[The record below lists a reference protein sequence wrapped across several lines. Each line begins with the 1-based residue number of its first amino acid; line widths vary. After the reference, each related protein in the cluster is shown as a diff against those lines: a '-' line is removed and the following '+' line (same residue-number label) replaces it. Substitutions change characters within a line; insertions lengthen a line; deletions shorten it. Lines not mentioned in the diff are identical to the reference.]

1 MKITRTPIRKS
12 PPLPSSLATIVDHL
26 VNDDPHAIKE
36 YANQLDVWIYPRG
49 DLFQFVAVLNRFD
62 SILERVCEDYQLKC
76 IQRQPFDQETQQMVL
91 AILRFSKILFEN
103 CTNRNLYNSYE
114 HLNNLLNTT
123 DIDVLEAVLRLMLK
137 PAQRVNNPKAIQSSF
152 IAHQDKITE
161 LARGSVR
168 ELIENRQKDQVTMSF
183 YRTEEKQEGLQTI
196 QISLSAHTS
205 DQALFWETVEQYRI
219 PNDYHFELLN
229 KIRIANPASN
239 QTQLLVIRFIALVIM
254 AHTMS
259 ETIAQNRVFIYEP
272 HLVPQIAQL
281 VSYNNNNNIPIDV
294 QTYALYALDGIA
306 RHRAK
311 VTEVLATFNA
321 SANHG
326 VLLHILRQL
335 VQPQS
340 VYTVEFL
347 DALFTLLS
355 FLLQTT
361 SGSTMLMSAGIM
373 STLVQIMHHP
383 LTDTPIHTKALIKV
397 VGLLDTI
404 MNHVNTAFS
413 SFCSANGLDTLLKMI
428 QTQVDQSIQST
439 PSPDNLTLIKNA
451 LRFLIR
457 MMESSDTAEGLRN
470 LVESSL
476 PKTMMQ
482 VMQHQALFGPS
493 VYSLVIHVS
502 TTFIHNEPT
511 SLSVLQE
518 LHLPQTLLSTF
529 ADYEE
534 PNYEVLMAAV
544 HAFGAICLN
553 STGLDMFRRQNPLPH
568 FFQLMTSP
576 VFVSNS
582 FDVSSVTALGTTM
595 DELIRHQPGLKV
607 DVFKC
612 ANRLLQQIIEVGQS
626 EQGKPQDN
634 SHCLATQRAVD
645 QEKADYLLLGYV
657 DLVARFLE
665 GFLRNSENIKEFIAY
680 GGPVLLLRYY
690 ALPNLPYDFS
700 VTHAFDSLGYVFR
713 VIADV
718 SPMSVATL
726 ITARVY
732 ESSRFIFTDLDK
744 QQSLVY
750 AAIQEP
756 ESDNANALFKKF
768 SVLFG
773 YIGVLSTVLASTV
786 LTNPRNSIKM
796 LEWCLHK
803 GEYDKDMILLLGDIH
818 RTMVWQNILL
828 RNSVPKH
835 WYLSKPKESDPKVD
849 LNDPQVINVRRF
861 KLLLSEVPPA
871 LMPVLQGLI
880 KVSVSRRSVSST
892 RFLLRSRARLV
903 ARSMASVFKDSLEYL
918 GSEAPACQYEYYASM
933 FSMISMLLLDDRSR
947 MALETPVAFAF
958 QSRGSLDV
966 LLDTLL
972 PQFWKEAERM
982 LADPDRDEAL
992 LQRIHTCIELLLAI
1006 LNHLGCPKLL
1016 HNSPHTQI
1024 MTHRSPDNDLDL
1036 SDDFSNNRPLNPHY
1050 WLAFMRLRFTCLF
1063 DYLNSPMLPQHSRH
1077 VVHSLLRCVT
1087 QNLKQEGEKP
1097 NKKSTKPSEHESTDR
1112 QALISMGF
1120 EPSMVN
1126 HALHM
1131 FGFGLCALDYLF
1143 SRNLVQHPVDSG
1155 PPQLQVSPL
1164 LHNSNPLTGPEF
1176 EAGLRILVNLWY
1188 DRDLATEALDEHN
1201 NLAQAI
1207 ASLAA
1212 REPSAIRVPVT
1223 VTTAAVDEERQATN
1237 DEVVED
1243 DDDDDYEDID
1253 TSDDD
1258 MDNDELYVGEYDHF
1272 TCKDG
1277 SKQSQKILSQLNEA
1291 RTHIRLQL
1299 PPILANLVDSRSDI
1313 DFEIRD
1319 LMAVCCSG
1327 DPDQLV
1333 PNTRHTLKLFFGDM
1347 RSTEL
1352 DKRTRFES
1360 SINKIRIFALML
1372 REPAMQGVMSL
1383 LITTMADYMDWFE
1396 FLDLMIQYP
1405 KFSDP
1410 KWLTTLSLIL
1420 EVGLAQSDEPKE
1432 TGESAPS
1439 SIYTPKTRQTLMT
1452 YCINLLKVDTLSQDN
1467 LVAILRILV
1476 RLTKHH
1482 AAALQFVE
1490 SGGLLTLFRR
1500 PSSSLDSLK
1509 VQQTYILMVLRHIIE
1524 SKEVLV
1530 HCMREW
1536 FAFWFTVPSSRFLD
1550 VAAFLGHNSSLAL
1563 RDPDVFLDVSTE
1575 LYHLCDAKSAT
1586 NHDPNKRLCYIATNR
1601 EPSKMIVQQ
1610 DVKAIETAS
1619 SCSSVVI
1626 RFLLDQLIEHAIK
1639 QQATDNVPMAYTGFL
1654 LQCLFELVSSYTS
1667 CKFDIIHFDPQTQQ
1681 KNDSILF
1688 KLLNQLLPYNAIH
1701 TSTDQERKKQGVSMW
1716 IGSLLVGMC
1725 YDATQT
1731 DQQAPSIAPIRQY
1744 VLDVVADSF
1753 RGALQSKQSATTRYN
1768 HYFALAELCHRLLN
1782 ARPSSIQPSLNV
1794 KEDTVMAMAQL
1805 MLEKEFVRLLVSVIT
1820 DIDVNYPHA
1829 KLILNSVL
1837 RPLEQL
1843 TKLAIRMDRDRLK
1856 SYVDLDATS
1865 EVIQQIERH
1874 VSQPSQNEEEEE
1886 EEEEE
1891 MYIPMDTDEDSEAE
1905 EEEVNDLYR
1914 NSSLA
1919 MFDGTAL
1926 EEETSEDDSEEDDI
1940 EMASSGEEIIE
1951 DTSDSEMDYE
1961 TVSEL
1966 EEDVDEEEASDDDED
1981 ESEDQEMEDLM
1992 RSHRYHHTDT
2002 ESEEE
2007 DDQDSL
2013 DDQTDAS
2020 DSESESGSDSS
2031 SMYSSSDYD
2040 SSNESL
2046 NSDRSESIHSEATR
2060 DAGWHA
2066 EEDGLLTDR
2075 HHHHHHHHRHHRRH
2089 REQLTA
2095 EIIDGDEDDMD
2106 VDLLDEDEDSD
2117 ELNQEEIE
2125 DIERNLEL
2133 FHNGGG
2139 QRNGPQSLINS
2150 ALNDNIGNN
2159 AGRSTDRDNI
2169 ILHPLLHSAA
2179 TPTIGIVATTDPSAI
2194 GPETAVLSGANTHH
2208 LQAYEDIIGGSAV
2221 RILED
2226 LLSQQRNQQ
2235 QQMDDNASSP
2245 SNTTPKDALDESK
2258 ETLSFLKDFQPM
2270 QTTDRWS
2277 QEVQMVYI
2285 SSVAS
2290 NRATKLKS
2298 ALIERL
2304 IEKAKKEENQEP
2316 TEEGKLDKAEPKQ
2329 EEVDS
2334 DSEEVVFEIDI
2345 AEEPRE
2351 RVTVMIHGEEVDIT
2365 GTNIDAEFLE
2375 ALPDDLRAEVYSQQM
2390 AEHRSSIESMD
2401 EDEISPEFLAALP
2414 SDIRQEVLDTTHR
2427 HRQRQQQQ
2435 QQQQQQVEHS
2445 DISRHLTSDSNEQ
2458 ENDQAHPNLG
2468 IATLNLNSNS
2478 RNNDINSG
2486 PDPSQNTNYTTWRI
2500 GGGVTR
2506 IQDGRR
2512 NELAARDIP
2521 ATTSSGFRSEPTGRK
2536 VLLHRDAVRIIDRTQ
2551 LASLIRLLF
2560 VPQSISKALL
2570 NRLLLNLC
2578 ENSKTR
2584 NDLLTLLVSILHEG
2598 STDLASVDRTFVHLN
2613 ILNRSKADDE
2623 SIRKESDLNKT
2634 RDAESAPNLI
2644 TQRCLEILYYVIT
2657 WNDRSFAY
2665 FLTDPDHTKKRRH
2678 STGNGSRKK
2687 TSKSSTSP
2695 ILTLIGLL
2703 DRPTF
2708 LENTTLMEQL
2718 MNLLATTCRP
2728 VPSITRKYK
2737 EKMELSKK
2745 EDSDKKPHHHR
2756 HTLQPPH
2763 IPEEYLQK
2771 VVSVLSMG
2779 KCSSHTFQYTLSV
2792 LSHLAPLEGALGTM
2806 IDSLSQTAN
2815 QSGQQIMIDLG
2826 QLRTT
2831 LSELEPGA
2839 DIEGTAL
2846 AQFSSTTSHQARLL
2860 RVLKAMDYLYTRKRN
2875 SNSQETEKNEKAV
2888 LELYDRLDFADLWK
2902 RLGSC
2907 LSLIQDREDLLN
2919 VASVLL
2925 PLVESFMAVS
2935 KYSTP
2940 KSYNNT
2946 KTAAPGSAEAF
2957 FYEFTE
2963 EHKKILNLMVR
2974 NNPSLMSGS
2983 FALLIHN
2990 PKILEFDNKRNYF
3003 NQQLHKRTEP
3013 REHYPPL
3020 RLSVR
3025 RAHVFEDTYQKL
3037 QGLTGQEIKH
3047 GKLNVSFQNEEGVD
3061 AGGVAREWFSVL
3073 ARQMFDP
3080 NYALFITS
3088 AADKLTYQPNR
3099 ASGVNSEHLS
3109 YFKCVGRII
3118 GKAIHDGR
3126 LLDAYFTRSFYKL
3139 MLGRSVD
3146 YRDVEA
3152 VDPAYYKS
3160 LVWML
3165 ENDITDIID
3174 LTFSVEVDD
3183 FGTNKTIDL
3192 KPNGRN
3198 IPVTESNKHEYVS
3211 LITEQ
3216 KLVLAIK
3223 DQVNAFL
3230 QGFHDIIP
3238 PHLIQIFNEQELEL
3252 LISGL
3257 PDIDIDEW
3265 KANTV
3270 YEGYTIKSP
3279 QIQWFWRAVRSF
3291 DQEERAKLLQFST
3304 GTSKVPLEGFAQL
3317 QGSNGVQKF
3326 QIHKEFGDVNR
3337 LPSAHTCFNQI
3348 DLPEYLTYEDLRR
3361 NLFKA
3366 ISECSTGFAFQ

>member
-12 PPLPSSLATIVDHL
+12 PPLPTSLATIVEHL
-26 VNDDPHAIKE
+26 VNDDPHQIKE
-36 YANQLDVWIYPRG
+36 YANQLDIWIYPRG
-49 DLFQFVAVLNRFD
+49 DLFQFVTVLNRFD
-62 SILERVCEDYQLKC
+62 SILERVCEDYQLKY
-76 IQRQPFDQETQQMVL
+76 IQRHPFDQETKEMVL

-114 HLNNLLNTT
+114 HLNTMLNTT
-123 DIDVLEAVLRLMLK
+123 DIDILEAVLRLMLK

-161 LARGSVR
+161 LARGSVKD
-168 ELIENRQKDQVTMSF
+168 LIEGKQNKDRVTMSF

-196 QISLSAHTS
+196 DISLSQKT
-205 DQALFWETVEQYRI
+205 DRELFWELVEQYRI

-229 KIRIANPASN
+229 KIRIANHRQEPTA
-239 QTQLLVIRFIALVIM
+239 QKQLLIIRFIALVIM

-272 HLVPQIAQL
+272 HLVSQIAQL
-281 VSYNNNNNIPIDV
+281 VSYNNNNIPIDV

-306 RHRAK
+306 RHRTK
-311 VTEVLATFNA
+311 VTEVLASFNA

-326 VLLHILRQL
+326 ILLHILRQL
-335 VQPQS
+335 VQPDS
-340 VYTVEFL
+340 AYTVEFL

-361 SGSTMLMSAGIM
+361 AGSTMLMSAGIM
-373 STLVQIMHHP
+373 STLVQIMNRP
-383 LTDTPIHTKALIKV
+383 PIHTTIYPKALIKV

-404 MNHVNTAFS
+404 MNHASTAFS
-413 SFCSANGLDTLLKMI
+413 SFCSANGLDILLKMI

-482 VMQHQALFGPS
+482 VMEHQAVFGPS
-493 VYSLVIHVS
+493 VFSLIIHVS

-518 LHLPQTLLSTF
+518 LHLPQTFLSTF
-529 ADYEE
+529 ASYEE

-576 VFVSNS
+576 TFVSNS

-612 ANRLLQQIIEVGQS
+612 ANQLLQQVIEAGHL
-626 EQGKPQDN
+626 EQGKPQDD
-634 SHCLATQRAVD
+634 SHCLANKRATEDVKSD
-645 QEKADYLLLGYV
+645 CLLLGYV

-680 GGPVLLLRYY
+680 GGPELLLRYY
-690 ALPNLPYDFS
+690 SLPNLPYDFS

-718 SPMSVATL
+718 SPMSVAML
-726 ITARVY
+726 IAKRVY
-732 ESSRFIFTDLDK
+732 ETSRFIFTDLNLK
-744 QQSLVY
+744 QSLVY
-750 AAIQEP
+750 AAIQHP
-756 ESDNANALFKKF
+756 ESADANALFKKF

-786 LTNPRNSIKM
+786 LTNPRNSVKM
-796 LEWCLHK
+796 VEWCIQEK
-803 GEYDKDMILLLGDIH
+803 EYGDMILLLGDIH

-828 RNSVPKH
+828 RNSVPKS
-835 WYLSKPKESDPKVD
+835 WYTLKPKEGDPEVD

-861 KLLLSEVPPA
+861 RLLLSEIPPA

-880 KVSVSRRSVSST
+880 KVSVSRRNLASAELS
-892 RFLLRSRARLV
+892 LRTRARLV
-903 ARSMASVFKDSLEYL
+903 ARGVAFIFKTSLEYM
-918 GSEAPACQYEYYASM
+918 EPDAPDCQYEYYASM
-933 FSMISMLLLDDRSR
+933 LSLISMLLLDDRSR
-947 MALETPVAFAF
+947 MALETPIAFAF
-958 QSRGSLDV
+958 QSEGSLDI

-972 PQFWKEAERM
+972 PQFWERAERM
-982 LADPDRDEAL
+982 LADPNRDETL
-992 LQRIHTCIELLLAI
+992 LERIHTCIELLLAI

-1024 MTHRSPDNDLDL
+1024 LTRRSSSNDDME
-1036 SDDFSNNRPLNPHY
+1036 DDFESSRPLNPYY
-1050 WLAFMRLRFTCLF
+1050 WIAYMRLRFTCLF
-1063 DYLNSPMLPQHSRH
+1063 DYLSSPMLFQHSRH
-1077 VVHSLLRCVT
+1077 VIHSLLRCIT
-1087 QNLKQEGEKP
+1087 QNLKQEGERP
-1097 NKKSTKPSEHESTDR
+1097 NKKSTNKSSEHESANR
-1112 QALISMGF
+1112 QALIAMGF
-1120 EPSMVN
+1120 EPSMVD

-1143 SRNLVQHPVDSG
+1143 SRNLVQHPVGSG
-1155 PPQLQVSPL
+1155 PPQLQISPL
-1164 LHNSNPLTGPEF
+1164 LQSSNPLTGPEF

-1201 NLAQAI
+1201 NLARAVE
-1207 ASLAA
+1207 SLAA
-1212 REPSAIRVPVT
+1212 HEPSAIRVPIT
-1223 VTTAAVDEERQATN
+1223 ATTSAVEEGHTSN
-1237 DEVVED
+1237 EVVED
-1243 DDDDDYEDID
+1243 DDDEDYEDID
-1253 TSDDD
+1253 SSEEEEEDTSSFGGH
-1258 MDNDELYVGEYDHF
+1258 YGHF
-1272 TCKDG
+1272 SCKDG
-1277 SKQSQKILSQLNEA
+1277 SKQSQKILSQLIEA
-1291 RTHIRLQL
+1291 RTRIRAQL
-1299 PPILANLVDSRSDI
+1299 PSILANLVDNRSDI

-1319 LMAVCCSG
+1319 VMAVCCCG

-1333 PNTRHTLKLFFGDM
+1333 QNTRQTFKLFFGNM
-1347 RSTEL
+1347 EL
-1352 DKRTRFES
+1352 NETDKRTMFES
-1360 SINKIRIFALML
+1360 SIHKIRIFALML

-1432 TGESAPS
+1432 LAEENASPS
-1439 SIYTPKTRQTLMT
+1439 IVTPETRQTLMN
-1452 YCINLLKVDTLSQDN
+1452 YCIDLLKMDTLSQDN
-1467 LVAILRILV
+1467 LIAILRIIV

-1482 AAALQFVE
+1482 AAAVQFVE
-1490 SGGLLTLFRR
+1490 LGGLVALFMR
-1500 PSSSLDSLK
+1500 PSRSLESLK
-1509 VQQTYILMVLRHIIE
+1509 VQQTYILMILRHIIE
-1524 SKEVLV
+1524 SKEVLN

-1536 FAFWFTVPSSRFLD
+1536 FAFWFTVPSARFLD
-1550 VAAFLGHNSSLAL
+1550 VAAFIGHNSSLAL
-1563 RDPDVFLDVSTE
+1563 RDPDVFLDVSAE
-1575 LYHLCDAKSAT
+1575 LYHLCDTKSAT
-1586 NHDPNKRLCYIATNR
+1586 TNDPNKRLCYIATNR
-1601 EPSKMIVQQ
+1601 ESSKMMIQQ
-1610 DVKAIETAS
+1610 DMKAIEAAS
-1619 SCSSVVI
+1619 TCSSMVVH
-1626 RFLLDQLIEHAIK
+1626 FLLNQLIE
-1639 QQATDNVPMAYTGFL
+1639 QQEQKVATDKSMAYTGFL

-1667 CKFDIIHFDPQTQQ
+1667 CKFDIIRFSETQEKK
-1681 KNDSILF
+1681 KNTVLF

-1731 DQQAPSIAPIRQY
+1731 DQQAPSIVPIRQY
-1744 VLDVVADSF
+1744 VLEVVADSF
-1753 RGALQSKQSATTRYN
+1753 RNALEFRESTMVRYN
-1768 HYFALAELCHRLLN
+1768 HYFTLAELCHRLLN

-1820 DIDVNYPHA
+1820 DVDVNYPHA

-1843 TKLAIRMDRDRLK
+1843 TKLAIRMDRARLK
-1856 SYVDLDATS
+1856 SHIDLDAAS
-1865 EVIQQIERH
+1865 EVIQQVERH
-1874 VSQPSQNEEEEE
+1874 VSPPHVEEE

-1891 MYIPMDTDEDSEAE
+1891 MYIPMDTDEDSEAAE
-1905 EEEVNDLYR
+1905 EEMNDLYR

-1926 EEETSEDDSEEDDI
+1926 EEGTSEDEFEEDDI

-1951 DTSDSEMDYE
+1951 DESDSDMEYE

-1966 EEDVDEEEASDDDED
+1966 EEGEEEDEEEDVDSQS

-1992 RSHRYHHTDT
+1992 RSHRYHHSDT
-2002 ESEEE
+2002 ETDEEEE
-2007 DDQDSL
+2007 DGDSL

-2020 DSESESGSDSS
+2020 DDSETESDSDTS
-2031 SMYSSSDYD
+2031 SMYSSSEYN

-2046 NSDRSESIHSEATR
+2046 NSDRSESVHSEATR
-2060 DAGWHA
+2060 GDTGWHT

-2075 HHHHHHHHRHHRRH
+2075 RHGHHHHRHHHHHRRH
-2089 REQLTA
+2089 REHITA

-2106 VDLLDEDEDSD
+2106 IDLLDEDEDSD
-2117 ELNQEEIE
+2117 ELNQEELE
-2125 DIERNLEL
+2125 DMERNLEL
-2133 FHNGGG
+2133 FHSGGG
-2139 QRNGPQSLINS
+2139 QRSGSQSLMNS
-2150 ALNDNIGNN
+2150 AVHGALNDNSGNN
-2159 AGRSTDRDNI
+2159 TGRSADRDNV

-2194 GPETAVLSGANTHH
+2194 GPETAILSGANSHH

-2226 LLSQQRNQQ
+2226 LLSQQRSQQ
-2235 QQMDDNASSP
+2235 QRIDNNASNPTDSAA
-2245 SNTTPKDALDESK
+2245 PKDVSDESK
-2258 ETLSFLKDFQPM
+2258 DTLSLLKDFQPM

-2290 NRATKLKS
+2290 SRATKLKG

-2304 IEKAKKEENQEP
+2304 IEKAKKE
-2316 TEEGKLDKAEPKQ
+2316 GKDLAEVKADDPVEARQ
-2329 EEVDS
+2329 EEEEDS
-2334 DSEEVVFEIDI
+2334 DFGEVVFEIETD
-2345 AEEPRE
+2345 EQPRE

-2365 GTNIDAEFLE
+2365 GTNIDVEFLE

-2390 AEHRSSIESMD
+2390 AERRPSIQSMD

-2414 SDIRQEVLDTTHR
+2414 SDIRQEVLDTTER
-2427 HRQRQQQQ
+2427 YRQRQQQQ
-2435 QQQQQQVEHS
+2435 EEANRNQPDV
-2445 DISRHLTSDSNEQ
+2445 SRNLASDSNGQ
-2458 ENDQAHPNLG
+2458 ENDPSHPNLG
-2468 IATLNLNSNS
+2468 MATLNLNSNA
-2478 RNNDINSG
+2478 RNNDVSGG

-2506 IQDGRR
+2506 IQDGQR
-2512 NELAARDIP
+2512 NEFAATDMP
-2521 ATTSSGFRSEPTGRK
+2521 ATSSGFRSEAAGRK
-2536 VLLHRDAVRIIDRTQ
+2536 ALLHRDAVRIVNRNQ
-2551 LASLIRLLF
+2551 LASLARLLF

-2584 NDLLTLLVSILHEG
+2584 NDLLALLVSILHEG
-2598 STDLASVDRTFVHLN
+2598 STDLASVDSTFMHLN
-2613 ILNRSKADDE
+2613 NPKGNRV
-2623 SIRKESDLNKT
+2623 KT
-2634 RDAESAPNLI
+2634 ENETSEPNENVPNLI

-2665 FLTDPDHTKKRRH
+2665 FLTDPDQTKKRRH
-2678 STGNGSRKK
+2678 STGNGNRKK
-2687 TSKSSTSP
+2687 TNKSSSSP
-2695 ILTLIGLL
+2695 ILILIGLL
-2703 DRPTF
+2703 DRPAF
-2708 LENTTLMEQL
+2708 LQNTTLMEQL
-2718 MNLLATTCRP
+2718 MNLLAITCRP
-2728 VPSITRKYK
+2728 VPSIARKYK
-2737 EKMELSKK
+2737 EKTDPSKK
-2745 EDSDKKPHHHR
+2745 EDNDKKSHHHR

-2771 VVSVLSMG
+2771 IVSVLSMG
-2779 KCSSHTFQYTLSV
+2779 ECSSHTFQYTLSV
-2792 LSHLAPLEGALGTM
+2792 LSHLAPLEGALDIM
-2806 IDSLSQTAN
+2806 IDSLCRTAN

-2826 QLRTT
+2826 QLKTT
-2831 LSELEPGA
+2831 LSELKPGA
-2839 DIEGTAL
+2839 EIEGTAL
-2846 AQFSSTTSHQARLL
+2846 VQFSSTTSHQARLL

-2875 SNSQETEKNEKAV
+2875 NNAQETEKNEKAV
-2888 LELYDRLDFADLWK
+2888 LELYAKLDFADLWK
-2902 RLGSC
+2902 QLGSC
-2907 LSLIQDREDLLN
+2907 LTLIQEREDLLN

-2940 KSYNNT
+2940 KSYNST
-2946 KTAAPGSAEAF
+2946 KTAEPDSAEAF

-3013 REHYPPL
+3013 REHYRPL

-3037 QGLTGQEIKH
+3037 QGLTGEEIKH
-3047 GKLNVSFQNEEGVD
+3047 GKLNVSFHNEEGVD

-3174 LTFSVEVDD
+3174 LTFSIEVDD

-3198 IPVTESNKHEYVS
+3198 IPVTEANKHEYVS

-3230 QGFHDIIP
+3230 EGFHDIIP

>member
-1 MKITRTPIRKS
+1 MI
-12 PPLPSSLATIVDHL
+12 
-26 VNDDPHAIKE
+26 
-36 YANQLDVWIYPRG
+36 
-49 DLFQFVAVLNRFD
+49 
-62 SILERVCEDYQLKC
+62 
-76 IQRQPFDQETQQMVL
+76 
-91 AILRFSKILFEN
+91 
-103 CTNRNLYNSYE
+103 
-114 HLNNLLNTT
+114 
-123 DIDVLEAVLRLMLK
+123 
-137 PAQRVNNPKAIQSSF
+137 
-152 IAHQDKITE
+152 
-161 LARGSVR
+161 
-168 ELIENRQKDQVTMSF
+168 
-183 YRTEEKQEGLQTI
+183 
-196 QISLSAHTS
+196 
-205 DQALFWETVEQYRI
+205 
-219 PNDYHFELLN
+219 
-229 KIRIANPASN
+229 
-239 QTQLLVIRFIALVIM
+239 

-272 HLVPQIAQL
+272 HLVSQIAQL
-281 VSYNNNNNIPIDV
+281 VSYNNNNIPIDV

-306 RHRAK
+306 RHRTK

-326 VLLHILRQL
+326 ILLHILRQL
-335 VQPQS
+335 IQPDS
-340 VYTVEFL
+340 AYTVEFL

-361 SGSTMLMSAGIM
+361 AGSTMLMSAGIM
-373 STLVQIMHHP
+373 STLVQIMNRP
-383 LTDTPIHTKALIKV
+383 PIHTTIYPKALIKV

-404 MNHVNTAFS
+404 MNHVSTAFS
-413 SFCSANGLDTLLKMI
+413 SFCNANGLDILLKMI

-482 VMQHQALFGPS
+482 VMEHQAVFGPS
-493 VYSLVIHVS
+493 VFSLIIHVS

-518 LHLPQTLLSTF
+518 LHLPQTFLSTF
-529 ADYEE
+529 ANYEE

-576 VFVSNS
+576 TFVSNS

-612 ANRLLQQIIEVGQS
+612 ANQLLQQVIEIGHS
-626 EQGKPQDN
+626 EQGKPQDD
-634 SHCLATQRAVD
+634 SHCLASKRATEDVKSD
-645 QEKADYLLLGYV
+645 CLLLGYV

-680 GGPVLLLRYY
+680 GGPELLLRYY
-690 ALPNLPYDFS
+690 SLPNLPYDFS

-718 SPMSVATL
+718 SPMSIAML
-726 ITARVY
+726 IAKRVY
-732 ESSRFIFTDLDK
+732 ESSRFIFTDLNLK
-744 QQSLVY
+744 QSLVY
-750 AAIQEP
+750 AAIQHS
-756 ESDNANALFKKF
+756 ESADANALFKKF

-786 LTNPRNSIKM
+786 LTNPRNSVKM
-796 LEWCLHK
+796 VEWCIQEK
-803 GEYDKDMILLLGDIH
+803 EYGDMILLLGDIH

-828 RNSVPKH
+828 RNSVPKS
-835 WYLSKPKESDPKVD
+835 WYTLKPKEGDPEVD

-861 KLLLSEVPPA
+861 RLLLSEIPPA

-880 KVSVSRRSVSST
+880 KVSVSRRNLASAELT
-892 RFLLRSRARLV
+892 LRTRARLV
-903 ARSMASVFKDSLEYL
+903 ARGVAFIFKTSLEYM
-918 GSEAPACQYEYYASM
+918 EPDAPDCQYEYYASM
-933 FSMISMLLLDDRSR
+933 LSLISMLLLDDRSR
-947 MALETPVAFAF
+947 MALETPIAFAF
-958 QSRGSLDV
+958 QSEGSLDI

-972 PQFWKEAERM
+972 PQFWERAERM
-982 LADPDRDEAL
+982 LADPNRDEAL
-992 LQRIHTCIELLLAI
+992 LERIHTCIELLLAI

-1024 MTHRSPDNDLDL
+1024 LTRRSSTEEDIEE
-1036 SDDFSNNRPLNPHY
+1036 DFESTRPLNPHY
-1050 WLAFMRLRFTCLF
+1050 WIAYMRLRFTCLF
-1063 DYLNSPMLPQHSRH
+1063 DYLSSPMLFQHSRH
-1077 VVHSLLRCVT
+1077 VIHSLLRCIT
-1087 QNLKQEGEKP
+1087 QNLKQEGERP
-1097 NKKSTKPSEHESTDR
+1097 NKKSTTKSSEHESANR
-1112 QALISMGF
+1112 QALIAMGF
-1120 EPSMVN
+1120 EPSMVD

-1131 FGFGLCALDYLF
+1131 F
-1143 SRNLVQHPVDSG
+1143 
-1155 PPQLQVSPL
+1155 
-1164 LHNSNPLTGPEF
+1164 
-1176 EAGLRILVNLWY
+1176 GLRILVNLWY

-1201 NLAQAI
+1201 NLARAI
-1207 ASLAA
+1207 ESLAA
-1212 REPSAIRVPVT
+1212 HEPSAIRVPIT
-1223 VTTAAVDEERQATN
+1223 ATTSAIEEGPTSN
-1237 DEVVED
+1237 EVVED
-1243 DDDDDYEDID
+1243 DDDEDYEDID
-1253 TSDDD
+1253 SSEEEEDTSSFGGH
-1258 MDNDELYVGEYDHF
+1258 YGHF
-1272 TCKDG
+1272 SCKDG
-1277 SKQSQKILSQLNEA
+1277 SKQSQKILSQLIEA
-1291 RTHIRLQL
+1291 RTRIRAQL
-1299 PPILANLVDSRSDI
+1299 PSILANLVDNRSDI

-1319 LMAVCCSG
+1319 VMAVCCCG
-1327 DPDQLV
+1327 DPDQLIQ
-1333 PNTRHTLKLFFGDM
+1333 NTRQTFKLFFGNM
-1347 RSTEL
+1347 EL
-1352 DKRTRFES
+1352 NETDKRTMFES
-1360 SINKIRIFALML
+1360 SIHKIRIFALML

-1432 TGESAPS
+1432 LAEENASPS
-1439 SIYTPKTRQTLMT
+1439 IVTPETRQTLMN
-1452 YCINLLKVDTLSQDN
+1452 YCIDLLKMDTLSQDN
-1467 LVAILRILV
+1467 LIAILRIIV

-1490 SGGLLTLFRR
+1490 LGGLVALFMR
-1500 PSSSLDSLK
+1500 PSRSLESLK
-1509 VQQTYILMVLRHIIE
+1509 VQQTYILMILRHIIE
-1524 SKEVLV
+1524 SKEVLN

-1536 FAFWFTVPSSRFLD
+1536 FAFWFTVPSARFLD
-1550 VAAFLGHNSSLAL
+1550 VAAFIGHNSSLAL
-1563 RDPDVFLDVSTE
+1563 RDPDVFLDVSAE
-1575 LYHLCDAKSAT
+1575 LYHLCDTKSAT
-1586 NHDPNKRLCYIATNR
+1586 TNDPNKRLCYIATNR
-1601 EPSKMIVQQ
+1601 ESSKMMIQQ
-1610 DVKAIETAS
+1610 DMKTIEAAS
-1619 SCSSVVI
+1619 TCSSIVV
-1626 RFLLDQLIEHAIK
+1626 RFLLNQLIE
-1639 QQATDNVPMAYTGFL
+1639 QQEQPVVTDKSMAYTGFL

-1667 CKFDIIHFDPQTQQ
+1667 CKFDIIRFSETQEKK
-1681 KNDSILF
+1681 KNTVLF

-1731 DQQAPSIAPIRQY
+1731 DQQAPSIVPIRQY
-1744 VLDVVADSF
+1744 VLEVVADSF
-1753 RGALQSKQSATTRYN
+1753 RNALEFRESTTVRYN
-1768 HYFALAELCHRLLN
+1768 HYFTLAELCHRLLN

-1820 DIDVNYPHA
+1820 DVDVNYPHA

-1843 TKLAIRMDRDRLK
+1843 TKLAIRMDRARLK
-1856 SYVDLDATS
+1856 SHIDLDAAS
-1865 EVIQQIERH
+1865 EVIQQVERH
-1874 VSQPSQNEEEEE
+1874 VSPPHVEEE

-1891 MYIPMDTDEDSEAE
+1891 MYIPMDTDEDSEAAE
-1905 EEEVNDLYR
+1905 EEMNDLYR

-1926 EEETSEDDSEEDDI
+1926 EEGTSEDESEEDDI

-1951 DTSDSEMDYE
+1951 DESDSDMEYE

-1966 EEDVDEEEASDDDED
+1966 EEGEEEDEEEDVDSQS

-1992 RSHRYHHTDT
+1992 RSHRYHHSDT
-2002 ESEEE
+2002 ETDEEEE
-2007 DDQDSL
+2007 DGDSL
-2013 DDQTDAS
+2013 DDQVKA
-2020 DSESESGSDSS
+2020 ENGSFSS
-2031 SMYSSSDYD
+2031 SMYSSSEYN

-2046 NSDRSESIHSEATR
+2046 NSDRSESVHSEATR
-2060 DAGWHA
+2060 GDIGWHA

-2075 HHHHHHHHRHHRRH
+2075 H
-2089 REQLTA
+2089 
-2095 EIIDGDEDDMD
+2095 DMD
-2106 VDLLDEDEDSD
+2106 IDLLDEDEDSD
-2117 ELNQEEIE
+2117 ELNQEELE
-2125 DIERNLEL
+2125 DMERNLL
-2133 FHNGGG
+2133 GS
-2139 QRNGPQSLINS
+2139 QSLMNS
-2150 ALNDNIGNN
+2150 AVHGALNDNSGNN
-2159 AGRSTDRDNI
+2159 TGRSADRDNV

-2194 GPETAVLSGANTHH
+2194 GPETAILSGANSHH

-2221 RILED
+2221 RILEE
-2226 LLSQQRNQQ
+2226 LLSQQRSQQ
-2235 QQMDDNASSP
+2235 QRIDDNASNPTDSAA
-2245 SNTTPKDALDESK
+2245 PKDVSDESK
-2258 ETLSFLKDFQPM
+2258 DTLSLLKDFQPM

-2290 NRATKLKS
+2290 SRATKLKG

-2304 IEKAKKEENQEP
+2304 IEKAKKE
-2316 TEEGKLDKAEPKQ
+2316 GKELAEVKADDPVEARQ
-2329 EEVDS
+2329 EEEEDS
-2334 DSEEVVFEIDI
+2334 DYEEVVFEIE
-2345 AEEPRE
+2345 AEEQPRE

-2365 GTNIDAEFLE
+2365 GTNIDVEFLE

-2390 AEHRSSIESMD
+2390 AERRPSIQSMD

-2414 SDIRQEVLDTTHR
+2414 SDIRQEVLDTTER
-2427 HRQRQQQQ
+2427 YRQRQQQQ
-2435 QQQQQQVEHS
+2435 EEANRNQPDV
-2445 DISRHLTSDSNEQ
+2445 SRNLASDSNVR
-2458 ENDQAHPNLG
+2458 ENDPSHPNLG
-2468 IATLNLNSNS
+2468 IATLNLNSNA
-2478 RNNDINSG
+2478 RNNDVN
-2486 PDPSQNTNYTTWRI
+2486 
-2500 GGGVTR
+2500 
-2506 IQDGRR
+2506 
-2512 NELAARDIP
+2512 
-2521 ATTSSGFRSEPTGRK
+2521 RK
-2536 VLLHRDAVRIIDRTQ
+2536 ALLHRDAVRIVNRNQ
-2551 LASLIRLLF
+2551 LASLARLLF

-2584 NDLLTLLVSILHEG
+2584 NDLLALLVSILHEG
-2598 STDLASVDRTFVHLN
+2598 STDLASVDNTFMHLN
-2613 ILNRSKADDE
+2613 NPKGNRVKTENDTSE
-2623 SIRKESDLNKT
+2623 PNKT
-2634 RDAESAPNLI
+2634 ENENVPNLI

-2665 FLTDPDHTKKRRH
+2665 FLTDSDQTKKRRH
-2678 STGNGSRKK
+2678 STGNGNRKK
-2687 TSKSSTSP
+2687 TNKSSSSP
-2695 ILTLIGLL
+2695 ILILIGLL
-2703 DRPTF
+2703 DRPAF
-2708 LENTTLMEQL
+2708 LQNTTLMEQL
-2718 MNLLATTCRP
+2718 MNLLAITCRP
-2728 VPSITRKYK
+2728 VPSIARKYK
-2737 EKMELSKK
+2737 EKTDSSKK
-2745 EDSDKKPHHHR
+2745 EDNDKKSHHHR

-2779 KCSSHTFQYTLSV
+2779 ECSSHTFQYTLSV
-2792 LSHLAPLEGALGTM
+2792 LSHLAPLEGALDIM
-2806 IDSLSQTAN
+2806 IDSLCQTAN

-2826 QLRTT
+2826 QLKTT
-2831 LSELEPGA
+2831 LSELKPGA
-2839 DIEGTAL
+2839 EIEGTAL
-2846 AQFSSTTSHQARLL
+2846 VQFSSTTSHQARLL

-2875 SNSQETEKNEKAV
+2875 NNAQETEKSEKAV
-2888 LELYDRLDFADLWK
+2888 LELYAKLDFAELWK
-2902 RLGSC
+2902 QLGSC
-2907 LSLIQDREDLLN
+2907 LTLIQEREDLLN

-2925 PLVESFMAVS
+2925 PLVECFMAVS

-2946 KTAAPGSAEAF
+2946 KTAEPDSAEAF

-3013 REHYPPL
+3013 REHYRPL

-3037 QGLTGQEIKH
+3037 QGLTGEEIKH
-3047 GKLNVSFQNEEGVD
+3047 GKLNVSFHNEEGVD

-3174 LTFSVEVDD
+3174 LTFSIEVDD

-3198 IPVTESNKHEYVS
+3198 IPVTEANKHEYVS

-3230 QGFHDIIP
+3230 EGFHDIIP